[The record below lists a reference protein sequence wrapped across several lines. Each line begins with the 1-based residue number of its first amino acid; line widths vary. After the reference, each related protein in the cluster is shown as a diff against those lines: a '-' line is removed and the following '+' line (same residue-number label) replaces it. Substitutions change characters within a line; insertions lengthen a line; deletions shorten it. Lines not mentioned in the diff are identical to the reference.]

1 MSCMWTASCRWM
13 PGAHTGHERGYA
25 ERVPAE
31 ELDELRRAAPGWW
44 NGQPHGAEV
53 FDAED

>member
-1 MSCMWTASCRWM
+1 MSCMWTASCRRM

-31 ELDELRRAAPGWW
+31 ELAELRRAAPVWW
-44 NGQPHGAEV
+44 NGQPHGADA
-53 FDAED
+53 FDA